1 MFLER
6 GTRGGISTITH
17 RYARANNK
25 YLKDYDP
32 EQPSI
37 FNIYY
42 DANNLYGWAMSQ
54 PLPIGDF
61 EWKTEFEGFDMTI
74 GYILE
79 VDLKYP
85 DELHDLHNNYPV
97 APEKIE
103 ITPEM
108 LSPYCQQLTTDFE
121 YKPSKVD
128 KLVPNLWPKGGYIL
142 YYRNLQL
149 YLSLGMNLTKIHR
162 ILKFKQQAWLKPY
175 LELNTW
181 LRAQAITKFEKDFFK
196 LLNNSVLGK
205 TMEDVR
211 KRVNF
216 KLVSEPSVFKNNVA
230 KVTYKRSVV
239 FVSDEEKKDYF
250 VGMDMKRSTIIL
262 EKPIYTGFSV
272 LDLSKL
278 WMYNFH

>member
-6 GTRGGISTITH
+6 GTRGGISTITD

-32 EQPSI
+32 EQPSS

-61 EWKTEFEGFDMTI
+61 EWKTEFEGFDMNEIADDAEI
-74 GYILE
+74 GCILE

-85 DELHDLHNNYPV
+85 EELHDLHNDYRI

-103 ITPEM
+103 ITPKM
-108 LSPYCQQLTTDFE
+108 LSPYCQQLTTDLE
-121 YKPSKVD
+121 YKPSEVE
-128 KLVPNLWPKGGYIL
+128 KLVPNLWYIL

-149 YLSLGMNLTKIHR
+149 YLSLGMKLTKIHR

-181 LRAQAITKFEKDFFK
+181 LRAQASTKFEKDFFK
-196 LLNNSVLGK
+196 LMNNSVLGK

-211 KRVNF
+211 KRVNI
-216 KLVSEPSVFKNNVA
+216 KLVSEPSIFN
-230 KVTYKRSVV
+230 
-239 FVSDEEKKDYF
+239 
-250 VGMDMKRSTIIL
+250 
-262 EKPIYTGFSV
+262 
-272 LDLSKL
+272 
-278 WMYNFH
+278 

>member
-1 MFLER
+1 MGCETLGDYHDIYLYQDILLLADVFEQFIHVCLEKYDSDPAHYHTVPGLAWDASLKITGVKLRTLRDKEMHMFLER

-37 FNIYY
+37 FSIYY

-61 EWKTEFEGFDMTI
+61 EWKTEFEGFDINEIADDAEI

-85 DELHDLHNNYPV
+85 EELHDLHNNYPV

-108 LSPYCQQLTTDFE
+108 LSPYCQQLTTD
-121 YKPSKVD
+121 
-128 KLVPNLWPKGGYIL
+128 
-142 YYRNLQL
+142 
-149 YLSLGMNLTKIHR
+149 LSTN
-162 ILKFKQQAWLKPY
+162 P
-175 LELNTW
+175 
-181 LRAQAITKFEKDFFK
+181 
-196 LLNNSVLGK
+196 
-205 TMEDVR
+205 
-211 KRVNF
+211 
-216 KLVSEPSVFKNNVA
+216 A
-230 KVTYKRSVV
+230 K
-239 FVSDEEKKDYF
+239 
-250 VGMDMKRSTIIL
+250 
-262 EKPIYTGFSV
+262 
-272 LDLSKL
+272 
-278 WMYNFH
+278 

>member
-54 PLPIGDF
+54 PLPFGDF
-61 EWKTEFEGFDMTI
+61 EWKTEFEGFDINEIADDAEI

-85 DELHDLHNNYPV
+85 EELHDLHNNYPV

-103 ITPEM
+103 ITPKM

-142 YYRNLQL
+142 YYRNLEL
-149 YLSLGMNLTKIHR
+149 YLSLGMKLTKIHR
-162 ILKFKQQAWLKPY
+162 ILMFKQQAWLKPY
-175 LELNTW
+175 LELNT
-181 LRAQAITKFEKDFFK
+181 
-196 LLNNSVLGK
+196 
-205 TMEDVR
+205 
-211 KRVNF
+211 
-216 KLVSEPSVFKNNVA
+216 
-230 KVTYKRSVV
+230 
-239 FVSDEEKKDYF
+239 
-250 VGMDMKRSTIIL
+250 
-262 EKPIYTGFSV
+262 
-272 LDLSKL
+272 
-278 WMYNFH
+278 

>member
-25 YLKDYDP
+25 CLKDYDP

-61 EWKTEFEGFDMTI
+61 EWKTEFEGFDMNEIADDAEI

-85 DELHDLHNNYPV
+85 EELHDLHNNYPV

-108 LSPYCQQLTTDFE
+108 LSPYCQQLAMDFE

-128 KLVPNLWPKGGYIL
+128 KLVPNLWSKGGYIL

-149 YLSLGMNLTKIHR
+149 YLSLGMKLTKIHR

-175 LELNTW
+175 LELNT
-181 LRAQAITKFEKDFFK
+181 
-196 LLNNSVLGK
+196 
-205 TMEDVR
+205 
-211 KRVNF
+211 
-216 KLVSEPSVFKNNVA
+216 
-230 KVTYKRSVV
+230 
-239 FVSDEEKKDYF
+239 
-250 VGMDMKRSTIIL
+250 
-262 EKPIYTGFSV
+262 
-272 LDLSKL
+272 
-278 WMYNFH
+278 

>member
-85 DELHDLHNNYPV
+85 EELHDLHNNYPV

-108 LSPYCQQLTTDFE
+108 LSPYCQQLAMDFE

-149 YLSLGMNLTKIHR
+149 YLSLAMKLTKIHR